1 MMVEFWWCRIPSHY
15 KVYSRDLLCVCIVG
29 YIVLI
34 GNSGARSAGRHS
46 RDHRPQLSAPQPF
59 ASRAWLAQ
67 TRTRERRALQ
77 VKKIKGLTATA
88 SATGRYGLENSTHPK
103 SRLKWVTTERETDQ
117 NSNTESG
124 IILIIHIHLYRLS
137 AERFS
142 RSAHCSRPRQRSD
155 SPAQKA
161 SSGFQN

>member
-1 MMVEFWWCRIPSHY
+1 MGH
-15 KVYSRDLLCVCIVG
+15 
-29 YIVLI
+29 IVLI
-34 GNSGARSAGRHS
+34 GNSGARSAGRHR
-46 RDHRPQLSAPQPF
+46 RDQRPRLSAPQPF

-88 SATGRYGLENSTHPK
+88 SATGRYGLENSTQTE

-117 NSNTESG
+117 NSITESG
-124 IILIIHIHLYRLS
+124 IILIIHTIHLYRLS

-161 SSGFQN
+161 SSGFQISHGGRKQPDRF